1 MEPRRWSFLLSTLR
15 RLINHFRNYRTS
27 AMCSRSNYTIAL
39 SPSSDVQYRTINRL
53 LRLRQ
58 PHRHLSPPAAP
69 PSAPPST
76 ARSQPAPISDIW
88 PPPPPPEL
96 LLPMAENHAQYH
108 KLFKTCSVV
117 ATNYDGRFP
126 FIAFMSRHFQRS
138 YVQPPQAVFHV
149 FPMPKS
155 YHFKD
160 RSQLHPHVPPAL
172 F

>member
-1 MEPRRWSFLLSTLR
+1 MKPGRWSFLLSTLR
-15 RLINHFRNYRTS
+15 RLINRFRHYRAS

-39 SPSSDVQYRTINRL
+39 SPSSDVQCRIINRL
-53 LRLRQ
+53 VRLRP

-69 PSAPPST
+69 PST
-76 ARSQPAPISDIW
+76 ARSLPAPISDTW

-96 LLPMAENHAQYH
+96 LLPVAENHAQYH

-149 FPMPKS
+149 SPMPKS
-155 YHFKD
+155 
-160 RSQLHPHVPPAL
+160 
-172 F
+172 

>member
-1 MEPRRWSFLLSTLR
+1 MEPKRWSFLLPCALETTTPLPCPRPQTSST
-15 RLINHFRNYRTS
+15 
-27 AMCSRSNYTIAL
+27 A
-39 SPSSDVQYRTINRL
+39 PSIVSLDLNNPISTFLQT
-53 LRLRQ
+53 
-58 PHRHLSPPAAP
+58 AP
-69 PSAPPST
+69 PSP
-76 ARSQPAPISDIW
+76 ARSLPAPIGDTW
-88 PPPPPPEL
+88 PPPPPPPPEL
-96 LLPMAENHAQYH
+96 LLPMAENHVQYC

-138 YVQPPQAVFHV
+138 YVRPPQTVFHV
-149 FPMPKS
+149 SPMPKS